1 MSNKMIDDFLSLNK
15 IDHQTYLKFKHVFD
29 YYASLKLNDKLVPKL
44 IYENGVVDI
53 VFSMANNN
61 HPNAKNLI
69 INHMPT
75 LNYHLDFSKVYA
87 RENTDLVMQNF
98 IARNIFPIF
107 DSPTNGFMLS
117 GPIGCGK
124 TYLMSAVAN
133 KFLELNKTVAFVK
146 MSQLVNDIK
155 KSFIF
160 SDDPILYDLLNKC
173 KKVNILFIDD
183 LGAEAISEWSRDEIL
198 FSILDYRMENNL
210 LTCFTT
216 NLSKELLYET
226 YLCLKKEDENKV
238 NRLLERI
245 EVLSKYVVWPKNN
258 GSLRLKP

>member
-1 MSNKMIDDFLSLNK
+1 MNNKKIEEFLCLNK
-15 IDHQTYLKFKHVFD
+15 IDSKTYSKFKHVFD
-29 YYASLKLNDKLVPKL
+29 YYLGLKFNDKLKPEL

-53 VFSMANNN
+53 VFSMSNNN
-61 HPNAKNLI
+61 HPFAKKLL
-69 INHMPT
+69 INHMPIT
-75 LNYHLDFSKVYA
+75 NYNLNFSKIYA
-87 RENTDLVMQNF
+87 QENIDLVMQNF
-98 IARNIFPIF
+98 IAKNIFPVF
-107 DSPTNGFMLS
+107 DNPKYGFMLS

-146 MSQLVNDIK
+146 MSQLINEIK
-155 KSFIF
+155 QSFVF
-160 SDDPILYDLLNKC
+160 SDDQTLHDLLYKC
-173 KKVNILFIDD
+173 KKASVLFIDD
-183 LGAEAISEWSRDEIL
+183 LGSEAISEWSRDEIL
-198 FSILDYRMENNL
+198 FSVLDYRMENEL

-226 YLCLKKEDENKV
+226 YLSLKKEDENKV

-245 EVLSKYVVWPKNN
+245 DVLSKYIVWPKNN

>member
-1 MSNKMIDDFLSLNK
+1 MNSKNIEDFVALNN
-15 IDHQTYLKFKHVFD
+15 IDHKTYLKFKHVFD
-29 YYASLKLNDKLVPKL
+29 YYASLKLNGKLKPQL

-53 VFSMANNN
+53 VFIMADNS
-61 HPNAKNLI
+61 HPYAKNLL
-69 INHMPT
+69 INHMPVA
-75 LNYHLDFSKVYA
+75 NYNLDFSKVYA
-87 RENTDLVMQNF
+87 RDNIDLVMQNF
-98 IARNIFPIF
+98 IAKNIFPIF
-107 DSPTNGFMLS
+107 DNPKYGFMLS

-133 KFLELNKTVAFVK
+133 KFLELNKSVAFVK
-146 MSQLVNDIK
+146 MSQLITDIK

-160 SDDPILYDLLNKC
+160 SDDPTLYDLLSKC
-173 KKVNILFIDD
+173 KKVSVLFIDD
-183 LGAEAISEWSRDEIL
+183 LGAEAISEWSRDEVL

-226 YLCLKKEDENKV
+226 YLSLKKEDENKV

-245 EVLSKYVVWPKNN
+245 EVLTKYVVWPKNN